1 MNRIKQLVVSL
12 GGTSAV
18 AQKIGVKPQTV
29 SSWIKR
35 EKVPFDNWESL
46 VEIGAT
52 WDQLRC
58 IHKKK
63 QGEKSAECVAV
74 A

>member
-1 MNRIKQLVVSL
+1 
-12 GGTSAV
+12 
-18 AQKIGVKPQTV
+18 VKPQTV